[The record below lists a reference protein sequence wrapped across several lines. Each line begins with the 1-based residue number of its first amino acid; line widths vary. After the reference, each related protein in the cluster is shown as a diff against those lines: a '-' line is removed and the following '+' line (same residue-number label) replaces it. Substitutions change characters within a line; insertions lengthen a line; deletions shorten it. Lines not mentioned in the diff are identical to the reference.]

1 MTADLPDVSIL
12 EINVAPSDL
21 CGFSIKLR
29 FGDAKMKKS
38 LVVLALAGAV
48 ASAAHAQS
56 APEIYGIVDMG
67 FVAERGGPAGSISK
81 LTSGTQS
88 GTRLGLKGTED
99 LGNNVKALFVL
110 ETGIAADAGG
120 FNQGGLAFGR
130 QSFLGVQSDLGTVTF
145 GRQYAPIFNTMM
157 IADPFAAGMA
167 GAAQNL
173 MPTGGIRI
181 NNAIKYTSPIVFGG
195 FSTEIAYGFG
205 ETPDST
211 SKGQEVSAAVNYSVD
226 NLKVAL
232 AYNDWSVR
240 TVTPAPPPSTATV
253 TTFPKRKDWFLA
265 ANYDLQIAKI
275 FAGVTDFDIAGIKG
289 NDYLIGAQIPVDK
302 HSFIVSYITKD
313 VRNTANRDAN
323 QIALGY
329 TYSLSKR
336 TNLYAAWGRID
347 NDSASTLTV
356 GNNSETGS
364 GDKAFNLGL
373 RHMF

>member
-1 MTADLPDVSIL
+1 
-12 EINVAPSDL
+12 
-21 CGFSIKLR
+21 
-29 FGDAKMKKS
+29 MKKS

-302 HSFIVSYITKD
+302 HTFIVSYITKD